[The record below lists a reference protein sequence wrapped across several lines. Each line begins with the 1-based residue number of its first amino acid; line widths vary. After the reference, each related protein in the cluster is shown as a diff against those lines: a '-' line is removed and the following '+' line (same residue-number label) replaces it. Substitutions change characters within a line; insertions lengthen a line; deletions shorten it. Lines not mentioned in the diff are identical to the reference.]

1 MYYHYCQVSARTTT
15 IRTQTQAISSIM
27 ANSPTPTMLA
37 LLALGLTL
45 ILSAA
50 GPAAAQNCG
59 CQSNLCCSKHGYCG
73 TGNDYCGEGCREGP
87 CYNKGG
93 SSGGNTGVPVESV
106 VTEQFFN
113 GIKNQAP
120 NNCVGK
126 SFYTRQSFIN
136 AARSYSGF
144 AKGRSNDDSKRE
156 IAAFFAHIT
165 HETGHMCYTE
175 EINGASR
182 DYCDRNNKQWP
193 CQPGKAYFGRGP
205 IQISWNYNY
214 GPAGQAIGFD
224 GLRNPERV
232 SQDPTIAFKTALWF
246 WMNNV
251 HQVMPQGFGATIRA
265 INGNLECNGKNPG
278 AVNARINY
286 YKDYCRQF
294 GVDPGGN
301 LYC

>member
-1 MYYHYCQVSARTTT
+1 M
-15 IRTQTQAISSIM
+15 QAF
-27 ANSPTPTMLA
+27 LV
-37 LLALGLTL
+37 LGLGIV
-45 ILSAA
+45 ILSTA
-50 GPAAAQNCG
+50 GSVAAQN
-59 CQSNLCCSKHGYCG
+59 
-73 TGNDYCGEGCREGP
+73 
-87 CYNKGG
+87 GG
-93 SSGGNTGVPVESV
+93 GGGGNAGVPVDSV

-113 GIKNQAP
+113 GIKNKAP
-120 NNCVGK
+120 NNCVDK
-126 SFYTRQSFIN
+126 SFYTRQS
-136 AARSYSGF
+136 
-144 AKGRSNDDSKRE
+144 
-156 IAAFFAHIT
+156 
-165 HETGHMCYTE
+165 
-175 EINGASR
+175 